1 MKLKT
6 ITDTAANKL
15 KTPKTGQLDYFDG
28 AYPGLALRVS
38 HGGRKSWVYFYR
50 IGGKLKRFTFGSF
63 PAMTVAAAHDE
74 WRKASGMV
82 AAKKDPAQARKTP
95 DAGRTD
101 FGGVAKEWLKRDQ
114 AQNRSHK
121 VVEQTLARKVLP
133 HWEHRQITDISRRDV
148 LDLIDGIADNGT
160 VILAR
165 RVHASL
171 HRLFAWAVGRG
182 IVEINP
188 LTNLPKPG
196 SETRRDRVLTE
207 DELVKVWRSA
217 EKLGWPYGA
226 AFRMLILTSARREE
240 IGQLRWSEI
249 VGDTINLEGAR
260 TKNGEPHIIPVSTP
274 ALTLLDQSPRIADS
288 DFVFTISGKSP
299 LARWSGPKADLDDL
313 AQIAPWRTH
322 DLRRTTATGLQ
333 KLGVALQVT
342 EAVLGHT
349 AGSRTGVVGI
359 YQRHDYATEK
369 RAALEAWGAHVMAL
383 VEGRA
388 PGKVVPIRGKR

>member
-1 MKLKT
+1 M
-6 ITDTAANKL
+6 
-15 KTPKTGQLDYFDG
+15 
-28 AYPGLALRVS
+28 
-38 HGGRKSWVYFYR
+38 
-50 IGGKLKRFTFGSF
+50 
-63 PAMTVAAAHDE
+63 
-74 WRKASGMV
+74 
-82 AAKKDPAQARKTP
+82 
-95 DAGRTD
+95 
-101 FGGVAKEWLKRDQ
+101 
-114 AQNRSHK
+114 
-121 VVEQTLARKVLP
+121 
-133 HWEHRQITDISRRDV
+133 
-148 LDLIDGIADNGT
+148 
-160 VILAR
+160 
-165 RVHASL
+165 
-171 HRLFAWAVGRG
+171 
-182 IVEINP
+182 
-188 LTNLPKPG
+188 
-196 SETRRDRVLTE
+196 LTE

-383 VEGRA
+383 VEGAHRARWCQSGEARMFTGTKSICSVIEVRLLKGIVNKEDHARCTSYDTPSHRLGQTRSLQRVSIDLSAGGAAEQEPQCHRRRA
-388 PGKVVPIRGKR
+388 PRSGARGLMSDGPKPAFDTSSRASGIARTSWATRRARLVITPKINGVCHHAPWL